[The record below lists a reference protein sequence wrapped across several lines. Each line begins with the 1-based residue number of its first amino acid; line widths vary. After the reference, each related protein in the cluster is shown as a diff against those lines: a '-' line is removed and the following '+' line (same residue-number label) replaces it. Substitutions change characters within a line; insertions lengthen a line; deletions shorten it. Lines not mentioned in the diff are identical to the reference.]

1 MRPIIACCGLTC
13 SLCGAYLT
21 TQKNSDE
28 ERRKV
33 AEKWSKAL
41 NTEIKPEQINCDGCI
56 SDGRLFFYCQSCEKR
71 KCCME
76 KHLENCAYC
85 VDYPCNKLDGVFK
98 DAPYAKTTLDEIRR
112 QHLVR

>member
-1 MRPIIACCGLTC
+1 
-13 SLCGAYLT
+13 
-21 TQKNSDE
+21 
-28 ERRKV
+28 
-33 AEKWSKAL
+33 
-41 NTEIKPEQINCDGCI
+41 
-56 SDGRLFFYCQSCEKR
+56 
-71 KCCME
+71 ME